1 MYREI
6 VKDLMKWR
14 NSDKRK
20 PLVITGMRQC
30 GKTYVMQKF
39 GKEAFE
45 SVVYINLEK
54 NELAASIF
62 EYDYDVH
69 RIVNELSGFSEDGKI
84 IPGKSLLIIDEIQ
97 ACPRAIT
104 ALKYFCE
111 DMRELHVMCA
121 GSLLGVALKH
131 ENISF
136 PVGKINRLQM
146 YPMSFKEYL
155 IACDEENIVKILND
169 YAKDRPL
176 ADSLMGR
183 MEKLLKN
190 YLLVGGMPE
199 AVASWCENRSFEE
212 VAEIQDNILEDYSS
226 DFSKHAPIA
235 DVPKLHWIWE
245 SVPKQLAKENN
256 KFVFSQVKSG
266 KRAHELENA
275 LQWLVDSGLV
285 YRCELAANP
294 EIPLSFSAD
303 GSYFKIYMAD
313 VGLLCRRTGLSYKAL
328 LAENG
333 VFSSFKGALTENYVH
348 NELIYLDKKP
358 YFWRSGNT
366 AEVDFLIED
375 DENVIPV
382 EVKSADNTRAKS
394 YRLFCNRHKPSVGY
408 KFSLKNTGVNMTE
421 QTETYN
427 IPLYM
432 IWTLH

>member
-136 PVGKINRLQM
+136 PVGKINRLQK

-169 YAKDRPL
+169 
-176 ADSLMGR
+176 
-183 MEKLLKN
+183 
-190 YLLVGGMPE
+190 
-199 AVASWCENRSFEE
+199 
-212 VAEIQDNILEDYSS
+212 
-226 DFSKHAPIA
+226 
-235 DVPKLHWIWE
+235 
-245 SVPKQLAKENN
+245 
-256 KFVFSQVKSG
+256 
-266 KRAHELENA
+266 
-275 LQWLVDSGLV
+275 
-285 YRCELAANP
+285 
-294 EIPLSFSAD
+294 
-303 GSYFKIYMAD
+303 
-313 VGLLCRRTGLSYKAL
+313 
-328 LAENG
+328 
-333 VFSSFKGALTENYVH
+333 
-348 NELIYLDKKP
+348 
-358 YFWRSGNT
+358 
-366 AEVDFLIED
+366 
-375 DENVIPV
+375 
-382 EVKSADNTRAKS
+382 
-394 YRLFCNRHKPSVGY
+394 
-408 KFSLKNTGVNMTE
+408 
-421 QTETYN
+421 
-427 IPLYM
+427 
-432 IWTLH
+432 

>member
-84 IPGKSLLIIDEIQ
+84 IPSKSLLIIDEIQ

-275 LQWLVDSGLV
+275 LQWLVDSGL
-285 YRCELAANP
+285 
-294 EIPLSFSAD
+294 
-303 GSYFKIYMAD
+303 
-313 VGLLCRRTGLSYKAL
+313 
-328 LAENG
+328 
-333 VFSSFKGALTENYVH
+333 
-348 NELIYLDKKP
+348 
-358 YFWRSGNT
+358 
-366 AEVDFLIED
+366 
-375 DENVIPV
+375 
-382 EVKSADNTRAKS
+382 ADNYQAGK
-394 YRLFCNRHKPSVGY
+394 LG
-408 KFSLKNTGVNMTE
+408 
-421 QTETYN
+421 
-427 IPLYM
+427 
-432 IWTLH
+432 

>member
-285 YRCELAANP
+285 YRCELAVNP

-432 IWTLH
+432 IWKLH